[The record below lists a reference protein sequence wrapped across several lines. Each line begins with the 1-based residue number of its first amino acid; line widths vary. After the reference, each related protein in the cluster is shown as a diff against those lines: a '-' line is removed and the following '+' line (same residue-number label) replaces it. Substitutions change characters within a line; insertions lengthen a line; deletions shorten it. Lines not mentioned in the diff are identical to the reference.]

1 MQLLRL
7 LRLLRLLATGSLM
20 HNSAC
25 RWKKKLL
32 PSYDDS
38 NSLMNRSNDLVESGG
53 TSVALEVAT
62 HFQSLSINP
71 DWVFVECVS
80 DVWLDLPS
88 SLSVGFLAH
97 GQPHFQPQVLD
108 FIYNLRLQS
117 GGRQIIPSSNNSFFE
132 APKKVRA
139 LLARFPY
146 VWPSDID
153 IFSEPSPTVSRC
165 CW

>member
-1 MQLLRL
+1 MSAIQQMQL

-62 HFQSLSINP
+62 HFQSLSLNP
-71 DWVFVECVS
+71 DWV
-80 DVWLDLPS
+80 L
-88 SLSVGFLAH
+88 LSACLMLAGPALKLSCCFLAH
-97 GQPHFQPQVLD
+97 GQPDLD

-117 GGRQIIPSSNNSFFE
+117 EEDRSFH
-132 APKKVRA
+132 
-139 LLARFPY
+139 L
-146 VWPSDID
+146 
-153 IFSEPSPTVSRC
+153 PTIVF
-165 CW
+165 